1 MRLWISSIVACLLC
15 LGIGGPN
22 TPQKTSSAALISH
35 PESLATSHFII
46 EVRLRKLHL
55 ARPDL
60 IPYPLETEVY
70 C

>member
-1 MRLWISSIVACLLC
+1 MRICFALVASILL
-15 LGIGGPN
+15 
-22 TPQKTSSAALISH
+22 AALVCPSTAQR
-35 PESLATSHFII
+35 PATHEGEQASSHFIT

-60 IPYPLETEVY
+60 IPYPIATEVY